1 MQLTL
6 GQIYADKYR
15 IVRLLGEGAMGAV
28 YEAENMRIRRRVA
41 IKILHPQIAQK
52 ADTLRRF
59 EREAQA
65 AGRIG
70 SQHIVEVLDL
80 GELADGSRFMVLE
93 FLDGTTLDQRIRS
106 RGRLT
111 PEDATPIV
119 CQLLEGLGAAHKAE
133 IIHRDLK
140 PANVYLCP
148 KPGGVDFVKI
158 LDFGVSKFNVLNDE
172 MSMTSTGAVLGTPY
186 YMSPEQAKG
195 SREVDPRSDLY
206 AVGVILYECI
216 TGQVP
221 FSAETFNELIFRI
234 VLESPPPVESFVPN
248 LDLGFTAII
257 HKAMAREAGERFQT
271 AEEFRGTLLKWLEQ
285 SASGPVVPAALGMP
299 TPPPYT
305 GPSAAAGPAAPPGG
319 PGLPGSLG
327 IGGTMLMDPPARA
340 SAQDLNNGRTM
351 AMDPRAPIAS
361 PAWSPSAAP
370 RAGYGA
376 APNAGY
382 GAGPNAGY
390 GAAPHGH
397 QPPTTQAFPVLPP
410 GFEQALAAQPPGLD
424 APPNGAPH
432 AGYPNAGYP
441 NAGYP
446 GGAAPGAGGD
456 GLQVFPD
463 DPYTIPKRTNGVVAF
478 VGGLLAVLVIGG
490 GAIALVNWKAG
501 RTAAATSVPTA
512 SIAPATPPAERSVDA
527 PVLTAPPPGTTAAPI
542 APPPG
547 SVAAPI
553 APTPPA
559 VAAPAPAPDAPG
571 PVSHAGAT
579 GRPGVSG
586 TAPKSSGKAGG
597 GPSSTNGKRTVSGEL

>member
-28 YEAENMRIRRRVA
+28 YEAENTRIRRKVA

-80 GELADGSRFMVLE
+80 GELPDGSRFMVLE
-93 FLDGTTLDQRIRS
+93 YLEGTTLDQRIRQ

-140 PANVYLCP
+140 PANIYLCP
-148 KPGGVDFVKI
+148 LTGKKAGGVDFVKI

-195 SREVDPRSDLY
+195 SRAIDSRSDLY

-248 LDLGFTAII
+248 LDPAFTAII
-257 HKAMAREAGERFQT
+257 HKAMAREVNERFQT
-271 AEEFRGTLLKWLEQ
+271 AEEFRSILMYWAEQ
-285 SASGPVVPAALGMP
+285 
-299 TPPPYT
+299 
-305 GPSAAAGPAAPPGG
+305 AAAGPAVPGG
-319 PGLPGSLG
+319 PGAVG
-327 IGGTMLMDPPARA
+327 IGGTMLMDPAPGHGGQAL
-340 SAQDLNNGRTM
+340 DLDNARTM
-351 AMDPRAPIAS
+351 AMEPRAPA
-361 PAWSPSAAP
+361 PARPWSAP
-370 RAGYGA
+370 GA
-376 APNAGY
+376 PQAP
-382 GAGPNAGY
+382 P
-390 GAAPHGH
+390 PPPR
-397 QPPTTQAFPVLPP
+397 QPQTTEAFPVLPP
-410 GFEQALAAQPPGLD
+410 GFEAATAPQLPGLGM
-424 APPNGAPH
+424 PQ
-432 AGYPNAGYP
+432 NAGYP
-441 NAGYP
+441 APVQIQTPGYP
-446 GGAAPGAGGD
+446 ALAPTPGYDAPALPEEAYKVPKQGNGA
-456 GLQVFPD
+456 L
-463 DPYTIPKRTNGVVAF
+463 AF

-490 GAIALVNWKAG
+490 GVVGVIKWKSSHVTAPTVAITTTTTTPSAAVPPPPLETTPVPASAPI
-501 RTAAATSVPTA
+501 AAATVPDSPAITTRPGVPTR
-512 SIAPATPPAERSVDA
+512 P
-527 PVLTAPPPGTTAAPI
+527 TA
-542 APPPG
+542 
-547 SVAAPI
+547 
-553 APTPPA
+553 A
-559 VAAPAPAPDAPG
+559 VAAPKSTGKVGVGPATPSG
-571 PVSHAGAT
+571 KRV
-579 GRPGVSG
+579 VSG
-586 TAPKSSGKAGG
+586 D
-597 GPSSTNGKRTVSGEL
+597 L

>member
-28 YEAENMRIRRRVA
+28 YEAENTRIRRRVA

-93 FLDGTTLDQRIRS
+93 YLDGTTLDQRIRS

-111 PEDATPIV
+111 PEEATPIV

-140 PANVYLCP
+140 PANIYLCP
-148 KPGGVDFVKI
+148 LTGKKAGGVDFVKI

-195 SREVDPRSDLY
+195 SRGIDARSDLY

-248 LDLGFTAII
+248 LDPTFTAII
-257 HKAMAREAGERFQT
+257 HKAMAREVAERFQT
-271 AEEFRGTLLKWLEQ
+271 ADEFRSILTYWSER
-285 SASGPVVPAALGMP
+285 
-299 TPPPYT
+299 
-305 GPSAAAGPAAPPGG
+305 AAAGPGAPAAV
-319 PGLPGSLG
+319 G
-327 IGGTMLMDPPARA
+327 IGGTMLMDPGAGA
-340 SAQDLNNGRTM
+340 GGQALDLENARTM
-351 AMDPRAPIAS
+351 AMEPRTPAAAA
-361 PAWSPSAAP
+361 AWSKPGSPQAP
-370 RAGYGA
+370 LPPRQPQTTEAFPAVPPGFGA
-376 APNAGY
+376 APAPQLPGPGMPQNQGY
-382 GAGPNAGY
+382 PAQAPNGY
-390 GAAPHGH
+390 APQAPMPGYAMPTQGH
-397 QPPTTQAFPVLPP
+397 
-410 GFEQALAAQPPGLD
+410 D
-424 APPNGAPH
+424 APALPEEAYKVPKQSNGA
-432 AGYPNAGYP
+432 
-441 NAGYP
+441 
-446 GGAAPGAGGD
+446 
-456 GLQVFPD
+456 L
-463 DPYTIPKRTNGVVAF
+463 AF
-478 VGGLLAVLVIGG
+478 VGGLLAVLVFG
-490 GAIALVNWKAG
+490 GAVVAVVKWKSSRPPVPVVATATSATSPVVEPPPSATVALPVPASAPIAADPPGVAAHPGVPVHAG
-501 RTAAATSVPTA
+501 TTTAAAKPTA
-512 SIAPATPPAERSVDA
+512 KTVAGAATPP
-527 PVLTAPPPGTTAAPI
+527 LTGK
-542 APPPG
+542 
-547 SVAAPI
+547 
-553 APTPPA
+553 PTGKR
-559 VAAPAPAPDAPG
+559 V
-571 PVSHAGAT
+571 
-579 GRPGVSG
+579 VSG
-586 TAPKSSGKAGG
+586 D
-597 GPSSTNGKRTVSGEL
+597 L

>member
-28 YEAENMRIRRRVA
+28 YEAENTRIRRRVA

-93 FLDGTTLDQRIRS
+93 YLEGTTLDQRIRS

-111 PEDATPIV
+111 PEEATPIV
-119 CQLLEGLGAAHKAE
+119 AQLLEGLGAAHKAE

-140 PANVYLCP
+140 PANIYLCP

-195 SREVDPRSDLY
+195 SRGIDARSDLY

-248 LDLGFTAII
+248 LDPAFTAII
-257 HKAMAREAGERFQT
+257 HKAMGREVGERFQT
-271 AEEFRGTLLKWLEQ
+271 AEEFRSILTYWSER
-285 SASGPVVPAALGMP
+285 PAA
-299 TPPPYT
+299 
-305 GPSAAAGPAAPPGG
+305 SVG
-319 PGLPGSLG
+319 PGMPGSLG
-327 IGGTMLMDPPARA
+327 IGGTMLMDHG
-340 SAQDLNNGRTM
+340 AQPLDLDNARTM
-351 AMDPRAPIAS
+351 AMEPRAPAAS
-361 PAWSPSAAP
+361 TA
-370 RAGYGA
+370 R
-376 APNAGY
+376 
-382 GAGPNAGY
+382 
-390 GAAPHGH
+390 APHLPA
-397 QPPTTQAFPVLPP
+397 PPRPTEAFPAVPP
-410 GFEQALAAQPPGLD
+410 GFENAPPPPPAAYGMPQNNGYPAPQPMRGHD
-424 APPNGAPH
+424 APAFPEEAYKVPKQGNGA
-432 AGYPNAGYP
+432 
-441 NAGYP
+441 
-446 GGAAPGAGGD
+446 
-456 GLQVFPD
+456 L
-463 DPYTIPKRTNGVVAF
+463 AF

-490 GAIALVNWKAG
+490 GVVALMKWKSSHPPVPVVATTSTTSTIA
-501 RTAAATSVPTA
+501 TTSAAAP
-512 SIAPATPPAERSVDA
+512 IPPPPETVAA
-527 PVLTAPPPGTTAAPI
+527 PVPVPASAPIAVATAPDSPGVTPRPGTTAR
-542 APPPG
+542 PG
-547 SVAAPI
+547 TTTATPKPTGKVGGAAT
-553 APTPPA
+553 PTPSGKR
-559 VAAPAPAPDAPG
+559 V
-571 PVSHAGAT
+571 
-579 GRPGVSG
+579 VSG
-586 TAPKSSGKAGG
+586 D
-597 GPSSTNGKRTVSGEL
+597 L

>member
-28 YEAENMRIRRRVA
+28 YEAENTRIRRRVA

-93 FLDGTTLDQRIRS
+93 YLDGTTLDQRIRS

-111 PEDATPIV
+111 PEEATPIV

-140 PANVYLCP
+140 PANIYLCP

-195 SREVDPRSDLY
+195 SRAVDPRSDLY

-248 LDLGFTAII
+248 LDPAFTAII
-257 HKAMAREAGERFQT
+257 HKAMAREAGDRFQT
-271 AEEFRGTLLKWLEQ
+271 ADEFRSILTYWSER
-285 SASGPVVPAALGMP
+285 
-299 TPPPYT
+299 
-305 GPSAAAGPAAPPGG
+305 AAAG
-319 PGLPGSLG
+319 PGLPGGVG
-327 IGGTMLMDPPARA
+327 IGGTMLMDHAGGGGA
-340 SAQDLNNGRTM
+340 VAGGQALDLENARTM
-351 AMDPRAPIAS
+351 AMEPRGPAAPK
-361 PAWSPSAAP
+361 AWSKPAP
-370 RAGYGA
+370 PQ
-376 APNAGY
+376 AP
-382 GAGPNAGY
+382 P
-390 GAAPHGH
+390 PPR
-397 QPPTTQAFPVLPP
+397 QPQATEAFPALPP
-410 GFEQALAAQPPGLD
+410 GFEAATAPQLPGPGTPQNQGYPAQQAPMPGYAMPIPGNN
-424 APPNGAPH
+424 APALPDEAYKVPKQGNGA
-432 AGYPNAGYP
+432 
-441 NAGYP
+441 
-446 GGAAPGAGGD
+446 
-456 GLQVFPD
+456 L
-463 DPYTIPKRTNGVVAF
+463 AF
-478 VGGLLAVLVIGG
+478 VGGLLAVLVFG
-490 GAIALVNWKAG
+490 GAVVAVVKWKSSHPPVPIVA
-501 RTAAATSVPTA
+501 TTTSATSPIV
-512 SIAPATPPAERSVDA
+512 E
-527 PVLTAPPPGTTAAPI
+527 PPPPVSVAVPVAASAPI
-542 APPPG
+542 A
-547 SVAAPI
+547 AAPVPDSPAI
-553 APTPPA
+553 AAHPGVATRPGAPTA
-559 VAAPAPAPDAPG
+559 I
-571 PVSHAGAT
+571 
-579 GRPGVSG
+579 
-586 TAPKSSGKAGG
+586 PKPTGKAGV
-597 GPSSTNGKRTVSGEL
+597 GPAAPTGKRVVSGDL

>member
-28 YEAENMRIRRRVA
+28 YEAENTRIRRKVA

-80 GELADGSRFMVLE
+80 GELPDGSRFMVLE
-93 FLDGTTLDQRIRS
+93 YLEGTTLDQRIRQ

-140 PANVYLCP
+140 PANIYLCP
-148 KPGGVDFVKI
+148 LTGKKAGGVDFVKI

-195 SREVDPRSDLY
+195 SRGIDSRSDLY

-221 FSAETFNELIFRI
+221 FSAETFNELIFHI

-248 LDLGFTAII
+248 LDPAFTAII
-257 HKAMAREAGERFQT
+257 HKAMAREVGERFQT
-271 AEEFRGTLLKWLEQ
+271 AEEFRSILMFWAEQ
-285 SASGPVVPAALGMP
+285 
-299 TPPPYT
+299 
-305 GPSAAAGPAAPPGG
+305 AAAGPSAPGA
-319 PGLPGSLG
+319 LG
-327 IGGTMLMDPPARA
+327 IGGTMLMDPAPGHGGQAL
-340 SAQDLNNGRTM
+340 DLENARTM
-351 AMDPRAPIAS
+351 AMEPRAPA
-361 PAWSPSAAP
+361 PARPWSAP
-370 RAGYGA
+370 GA
-376 APNAGY
+376 PQAP
-382 GAGPNAGY
+382 P
-390 GAAPHGH
+390 PPR
-397 QPPTTQAFPVLPP
+397 QPPTTEAFPAMPP
-410 GFEQALAAQPPGLD
+410 GFEVASAPQLPGPGMPQNMGYPAPVQIQSPGYPAPQPMPMTD
-424 APPNGAPH
+424 APVFPEEAYKIPKQSNGA
-432 AGYPNAGYP
+432 
-441 NAGYP
+441 
-446 GGAAPGAGGD
+446 
-456 GLQVFPD
+456 L
-463 DPYTIPKRTNGVVAF
+463 AF

-490 GAIALVNWKAG
+490 GVVGLIKWKSSHVPVPVAAITAAITTASAASPPPPATTPVPASAPIAAATVPDSPAIAARPGVTT
-501 RTAAATSVPTA
+501 RSTAAAPPKSTGKVGVG
-512 SIAPATPPAERSVDA
+512 PATPSGKRV
-527 PVLTAPPPGTTAAPI
+527 
-542 APPPG
+542 
-547 SVAAPI
+547 
-553 APTPPA
+553 
-559 VAAPAPAPDAPG
+559 
-571 PVSHAGAT
+571 
-579 GRPGVSG
+579 VSG
-586 TAPKSSGKAGG
+586 D
-597 GPSSTNGKRTVSGEL
+597 L

>member
-28 YEAENMRIRRRVA
+28 YEAENTRIRRKVA

-93 FLDGTTLDQRIRS
+93 YLDGTTLDQRIRS

-111 PEDATPIV
+111 PEEATPIV

-140 PANVYLCP
+140 PANIYLCP

-195 SREVDPRSDLY
+195 SRAVDPRSDLY

-248 LDLGFTAII
+248 LDPAFTAII

-271 AEEFRGTLLKWLEQ
+271 AEEFRSILTYWSER
-285 SASGPVVPAALGMP
+285 S
-299 TPPPYT
+299 
-305 GPSAAAGPAAPPGG
+305 AAGPGAPMAI
-319 PGLPGSLG
+319 G
-327 IGGTMLMDPPARA
+327 IGGTMLMDNAPGAGA
-340 SAQDLNNGRTM
+340 GGQALDLESARTM
-351 AMDPRAPIAS
+351 AMEPRAPAAG
-361 PAWSPSAAP
+361 PAWSKPGAP
-370 RAGYGA
+370 Q
-376 APNAGY
+376 
-382 GAGPNAGY
+382 GP
-390 GAAPHGH
+390 PPPPR
-397 QPPTTQAFPVLPP
+397 QPQTTEAFPAVPP
-410 GFEQALAAQPPGLD
+410 GFDAGPVPQLPGLGMPQNQGYPAQAPNGYPAQAPNGYPAQAALPGYAMPMPGSGHD
-424 APPNGAPH
+424 APALPEEAYKVPKQSNGA
-432 AGYPNAGYP
+432 
-441 NAGYP
+441 
-446 GGAAPGAGGD
+446 
-456 GLQVFPD
+456 L
-463 DPYTIPKRTNGVVAF
+463 AF
-478 VGGLLAVLVIGG
+478 VGGLFAVLLFG
-490 GAIALVNWKAG
+490 GAVVAVVKWKSSRPPVAIEA
-501 RTAAATSVPTA
+501 TTTSATTAIVEPPSSAAVPVPASAPIAAATAPDSPVVAAHPGVPTH
-512 SIAPATPPAERSVDA
+512 PGVGTATPKPTGKAVVG
-527 PVLTAPPPGTTAAPI
+527 PVTPPPTGK
-542 APPPG
+542 PPG
-547 SVAAPI
+547 GKRV
-553 APTPPA
+553 
-559 VAAPAPAPDAPG
+559 
-571 PVSHAGAT
+571 
-579 GRPGVSG
+579 VSG
-586 TAPKSSGKAGG
+586 D
-597 GPSSTNGKRTVSGEL
+597 L

>member
-28 YEAENMRIRRRVA
+28 YEAENTRIRRRVA

-93 FLDGTTLDQRIRS
+93 YLEGTTLDQRIRS

-111 PEDATPIV
+111 PEEATPIV

-140 PANVYLCP
+140 PANIYLCP

-195 SREVDPRSDLY
+195 SRAVDPRSDLY

-234 VLESPPPVESFVPN
+234 VLESPPPVESFVPS
-248 LDLGFTAII
+248 LDPAFTAII

-271 AEEFRGTLLKWLEQ
+271 ADEFRSILTYWLDRP
-285 SASGPVVPAALGMP
+285 APAGPGMP
-299 TPPPYT
+299 
-305 GPSAAAGPAAPPGG
+305 
-319 PGLPGSLG
+319 GSFG
-327 IGGTMLMDPPARA
+327 IGGTMLMDPSPGPG
-340 SAQDLNNGRTM
+340 AQALDLDNARTM
-351 AMDPRAPIAS
+351 AMEPRAPA
-361 PAWSPSAAP
+361 PQRQWVAPGAPQAPPPPREPPS
-370 RAGYGA
+370 
-376 APNAGY
+376 
-382 GAGPNAGY
+382 
-390 GAAPHGH
+390 
-397 QPPTTQAFPVLPP
+397 TQAFPVMPP
-410 GFEQALAAQPPGLD
+410 GFEAAT
-424 APPNGAPH
+424 APPAQSAGMPQNQGYFAPMP
-432 AGYPNAGYP
+432 AQES
-441 NAGYP
+441 
-446 GGAAPGAGGD
+446 AAPALPEEAYKVPKQSSGA
-456 GLQVFPD
+456 L
-463 DPYTIPKRTNGVVAF
+463 AF

-490 GAIALVNWKAG
+490 GVVALIKWKTTRPTAPIVATTTTTTIATTPVLAPPPPS
-501 RTAAATSVPTA
+501 AAAVTEPTS
-512 SIAPATPPAERSVDA
+512 A
-527 PVLTAPPPGTTAAPI
+527 PVAVAPPVDPVGVAVRPGTTARP
-542 APPPG
+542 
-547 SVAAPI
+547 
-553 APTPPA
+553 APT
-559 VAAPAPAPDAPG
+559 
-571 PVSHAGAT
+571 
-579 GRPGVSG
+579 GV
-586 TAPKSSGKAGG
+586 APKSTGKVGG
-597 GPSSTNGKRTVSGEL
+597 GPVGPSPTGKRVVSSDL

>member
-28 YEAENMRIRRRVA
+28 YEAENTRIRRRVA

-93 FLDGTTLDQRIRS
+93 YLEGTTLDQRIRS

-111 PEDATPIV
+111 PEEATPIV

-140 PANVYLCP
+140 PANIYLCP

-195 SREVDPRSDLY
+195 SRGIDARSDLY
-206 AVGVILYECI
+206 AIGVILYECI

-248 LDLGFTAII
+248 LDPAFTAII
-257 HKAMAREAGERFQT
+257 HKAMAREVGERFQT
-271 AEEFRGTLLKWLEQ
+271 AEEFRSILTYWIER
-285 SASGPVVPAALGMP
+285 
-299 TPPPYT
+299 
-305 GPSAAAGPAAPPGG
+305 AAAGPGTPMAI
-319 PGLPGSLG
+319 G
-327 IGGTMLMDPPARA
+327 IGGTMLMDQGQGAGGKAPDLD
-340 SAQDLNNGRTM
+340 SARTM
-351 AMDPRAPIAS
+351 AMEPRAPA
-361 PAWSPSAAP
+361 PATAQAWSKPGPPQGPPPP
-370 RAGYGA
+370 RQPQTTEAFPVVPPGFGA
-376 APNAGY
+376 APAPQLPGLGMPQNQGY
-382 GAGPNAGY
+382 P
-390 GAAPHGH
+390 
-397 QPPTTQAFPVLPP
+397 
-410 GFEQALAAQPPGLD
+410 AQPPNGYAPQAQVPMPGYAMPTQGND
-424 APPNGAPH
+424 APALPEEAYKVPKQGNGA
-432 AGYPNAGYP
+432 
-441 NAGYP
+441 
-446 GGAAPGAGGD
+446 
-456 GLQVFPD
+456 L
-463 DPYTIPKRTNGVVAF
+463 AF
-478 VGGLLAVLVIGG
+478 VGGLLAVLVFG
-490 GAIALVNWKAG
+490 GAVVAVVKWKSG
-501 RTAAATSVPTA
+501 RPPAPIVATTTSATSPVDEPPPPVSVAVPVPASAPIAAATA
-512 SIAPATPPAERSVDA
+512 AD
-527 PVLTAPPPGTTAAPI
+527 PPGVAAHPGVPVHAGTTTAAPKPTAKAGAGV
-542 APPPG
+542 APPTG
-547 SVAAPI
+547 K
-553 APTPPA
+553 PTGKR
-559 VAAPAPAPDAPG
+559 V
-571 PVSHAGAT
+571 
-579 GRPGVSG
+579 VSG
-586 TAPKSSGKAGG
+586 D
-597 GPSSTNGKRTVSGEL
+597 L

>member
-28 YEAENMRIRRRVA
+28 YEAENTRIRRRVA

-93 FLDGTTLDQRIRS
+93 YLEGTTLDQRIRQ

-140 PANVYLCP
+140 PANIYLCP
-148 KPGGVDFVKI
+148 LTGKKAGGVDFVKI

-195 SREVDPRSDLY
+195 SRGIDSRSDLY

-248 LDLGFTAII
+248 LDPTFTAII
-257 HKAMAREAGERFQT
+257 HKAMAREVGERFQT
-271 AEEFRGTLLKWLEQ
+271 AEEFRSILMYWAEK
-285 SASGPVVPAALGMP
+285 
-299 TPPPYT
+299 
-305 GPSAAAGPAAPPGG
+305 AAAGPAAP
-319 PGLPGSLG
+319 GSVG
-327 IGGTMLMDPPARA
+327 IGGTMLMDPAPGPGG
-340 SAQDLNNGRTM
+340 QPLDLDNARTM
-351 AMDPRAPIAS
+351 AMEPRAPQR
-361 PAWSPSAAP
+361 PWSPPGPPQAP
-370 RAGYGA
+370 LPQR
-376 APNAGY
+376 
-382 GAGPNAGY
+382 
-390 GAAPHGH
+390 
-397 QPPTTQAFPVLPP
+397 QPPSTEAFPVLPP
-410 GFEQALAAQPPGLD
+410 GFEGAAVPQLPGLGMPQNMGYPAPAPMATPGHPAPAPEPMLNHDAPALPEEAYKVPQQGNGALA
-424 APPNGAPH
+424 
-432 AGYPNAGYP
+432 
-441 NAGYP
+441 
-446 GGAAPGAGGD
+446 
-456 GLQVFPD
+456 F
-463 DPYTIPKRTNGVVAF
+463 I
-478 VGGLLAVLVIGG
+478 GGLLAVVVIGG
-490 GAIALVNWKAG
+490 GVVGLIKWKSSRALAPVAAI
-501 RTAAATSVPTA
+501 TTTATSASVAPVPRPPDTVAVPASAPIAVATVPDSPGTAPRPGVPVRPTA
-512 SIAPATPPAERSVDA
+512 TAVTPRTTGKVGVGPATP
-527 PVLTAPPPGTTAAPI
+527 
-542 APPPG
+542 
-547 SVAAPI
+547 
-553 APTPPA
+553 TPSGKR
-559 VAAPAPAPDAPG
+559 V
-571 PVSHAGAT
+571 
-579 GRPGVSG
+579 VSG
-586 TAPKSSGKAGG
+586 D
-597 GPSSTNGKRTVSGEL
+597 L

>member
-28 YEAENMRIRRRVA
+28 YEAENTRIRRRVA

-93 FLDGTTLDQRIRS
+93 YLEGTTLDQRIRS

-140 PANVYLCP
+140 PANIYLCP
-148 KPGGVDFVKI
+148 LTGKKAGGVDFVKI

-195 SREVDPRSDLY
+195 SRGIDARSDLY

-248 LDLGFTAII
+248 LDPAFTAII
-257 HKAMAREAGERFQT
+257 HKAMAREVGDRFQT
-271 AEEFRGTLLKWLEQ
+271 AEEFRSILMYWAEQ
-285 SASGPVVPAALGMP
+285 AALG
-299 TPPPYT
+299 
-305 GPSAAAGPAAPPGG
+305 PAA
-319 PGLPGSLG
+319 PGSLG
-327 IGGTMLMDPPARA
+327 IGGTMLMDAGPG
-340 SAQDLNNGRTM
+340 AQALDLENARTM
-351 AMDPRAPIAS
+351 AMEPRAPAAARPWSS
-361 PAWSPSAAP
+361 PGAP
-370 RAGYGA
+370 P
-376 APNAGY
+376 AP
-382 GAGPNAGY
+382 P
-390 GAAPHGH
+390 PPR
-397 QPPTTQAFPVLPP
+397 QPPSTEAFPAFPP
-410 GFEQALAAQPPGLD
+410 GFEAAPAPQLPGLGMPQNMGYPAPVQIQSHGYPAPMPMQAQGYPAPAGMQSND
-424 APPNGAPH
+424 APALPEEA
-432 AGYPNAGYP
+432 YK
-441 NAGYP
+441 
-446 GGAAPGAGGD
+446 
-456 GLQVFPD
+456 
-463 DPYTIPKRTNGVVAF
+463 IPKQSSGVLAF
-478 VGGLLAVLVIGG
+478 VGGLLAVVVIGG
-490 GAIALVNWKAG
+490 AVVGLVKWKSSRSPVPVVASTTTTATTGSVASPPKPPDTALLPASAPIA
-501 RTAAATSVPTA
+501 VPTV
-512 SIAPATPPAERSVDA
+512 PDA
-527 PVLTAPPPGTTAAPI
+527 PVTAAR
-542 APPPG
+542 PG
-547 SVAAPI
+547 LPVRPTGTVATPKSTGKVGAGP
-553 APTPPA
+553 ASPTP
-559 VAAPAPAPDAPG
+559 
-571 PVSHAGAT
+571 
-579 GRPGVSG
+579 
-586 TAPKSSGKAGG
+586 SGKRVV
-597 GPSSTNGKRTVSGEL
+597 SSDL